1 MDTEKR
7 QVFEKGPQSVTSFK
21 EETKIE
27 TLTDESDRIS
37 ASYIESQEQPQL
49 QRTLKARHLAVKS

>member
-1 MDTEKR
+1 MDSEKR
-7 QVFEKGPQSVTSFK
+7 QVVERPQSVSSFK

-37 ASYIESQEQPQL
+37 SSYIESQEQPQL
-49 QRTLKARHLAVKS
+49 KRTLKARHLAVS